1 MGGPAHQ
8 VALLSGRRLDPA
20 RYETLLVHGA
30 LAPGE
35 ASAEHLAQRE
45 GARTVRLPHLGPEIS
60 PLADARSLGALRALV
75 RRFRPHVV
83 HTHTAKA
90 GFLGRSAALS
100 AGSPRPR
107 LVHTFHGHVL
117 SGYFGPGKERLY
129 RGLERGLARR
139 TDALV
144 GVSDATVRE
153 LVEIGV
159 APAER
164 FRTIPVGLDLAPLAE
179 RSSQTPGLGAATRE
193 ELGLEPDAVVFT
205 FVGRLVPIKRVD
217 RLVEAF
223 AVVRA
228 SEPRARL
235 LVVGDGEERP
245 RIEERARV
253 AGVADA
259 ISFAGYRSELAG
271 IFAATDCAVISS
283 DNEGTPVSLIEAGA
297 CGVPGA
303 SVDVGGVR
311 EVLGEDAGIV
321 VPAGDGRA
329 LGEAMAR
336 LAADADLRERL
347 GRGAAARMPARFGV
361 DRLLA
366 DVDELYEGLLGA
378 AYS

>member
-8 VALLSGRRLDPA
+8 VALLSGRRLDPE
-20 RYETLLVHGA
+20 RYETLLVHGE

-35 ASAEHLAQRE
+35 ASAEHLAKQE
-45 GARTVRLPHLGPEIS
+45 GARLVPIPTLSPQIS
-60 PLADARSLGALRALV
+60 PLEDPRALASICGIAH
-75 RRFRPHVV
+75 RFRPHVV

-90 GFLGRSAALS
+90 GFLGRSAALAS
-100 AGSPRPR
+100 GGRRPK

-117 SGYFGPGKERLY
+117 SGYFGPAKERLY
-129 RGLERGLARR
+129 RGLERGLGSK

-144 GVSDATVRE
+144 GVSDATVAE

-164 FRTIPVGLDLAPLAE
+164 FRTIPVGLDLPSLVE
-179 RSSQTPGLGAATRE
+179 RSRQPGLGPSTRE
-193 ELGLEPDAVVFT
+193 ELGLDPDAVVFT

-217 RLVEAF
+217 RLIEAF
-223 AVVRA
+223 AIARA
-228 SEPRARL
+228 AEPTARL
-235 LVVGDGEERP
+235 VVVGDGDERP
-245 RIEERARV
+245 EREAQARA

-259 ISFAGYRSELAG
+259 VRFAGYRSDLAG
-271 IFAATDCAVISS
+271 IFAASDCAVISS

-297 CGVPGA
+297 CGVPGI

-321 VPAGDGRA
+321 VPRGDATA
-329 LGEAMAR
+329 LGKAMAR
-336 LAADADLRERL
+336 VAGDADLRSAL
-347 GRGAAARMPARFGV
+347 GRAAAKRMPARYGA

-366 DVDELYEGLLGA
+366 DIDALYGELVGA
-378 AYS
+378 ARS